1 MPDDPFVAILL
12 ELAMKARWAIPFG
25 VLCGFL
31 AAGLL
36 FLASRP
42 LQGEPVQLLPPPTAK
57 PLQVYV
63 AGAVLQPGIQALPPG
78 SRVEDALIAAGGL
91 LPEANPA
98 VLNLAAFVEDG
109 ERIYVPL
116 TSEPGGRNLSTDPF
130 QPVGASLININTAS
144 QAELETLPG
153 IGPVTATNI
162 IAYRETNGG
171 FISIDSILNV
181 PGIGPKTLEEIQ
193 NLITVED

>member
-1 MPDDPFVAILL
+1 
-12 ELAMKARWAIPFG
+12 MKARWAIPFG

-42 LQGEPVQLLPPPTAK
+42 PLGEPVQLLPPPTAK

-63 AGAVLQPGIQALPPG
+63 AGAVLQPGIQALQPG

-116 TSEPGGRNLSTDPF
+116 TSEPGGRNLSTNPF

-162 IAYRETNGG
+162 ITYRETNGG

-181 PGIGPKTLEEIQ
+181 PGIGPKTFEEIQ

>member
-1 MPDDPFVAILL
+1 
-12 ELAMKARWAIPFG
+12 MKSWWAIPFG

-36 FLASRP
+36 FLASSPPR
-42 LQGEPVQLLPPPTAK
+42 GEPIQLLPPPTPL

-63 AGAVLQPGIQALPPG
+63 VGAVVQPGLHALPTG
-78 SRVEDALIAAGGL
+78 SRVQDALVAAGGL
-91 LPEANPA
+91 LPEANA
-98 VLNLAAFVEDG
+98 TVLNLAAYVTDG

-116 TSEPGGRNLSTDPF
+116 TSSPEESASSTTPSRSGGYN
-130 QPVGASLININTAS
+130 LININTAS

-153 IGPVTATNI
+153 IGPVSAQAI

-171 FISIDSILNV
+171 FVTIEAILDV
-181 PGIGPKTLEEIQ
+181 PGIGLKTYEEIQ
-193 NLITVED
+193 YLISVEN